1 MVSFEQNFYPKI
13 SKAGKETLKKSFEAL
28 KEEKESKKVGYY
40 ELPKNGLKTIKELK
54 TYQKENPYL
63 KKDSI
68 KNIIVVGIGG
78 SSLGTKAVYEF
89 LKYKTKS
96 KRKLHFLENVD
107 PIIIG
112 ETLQKIKKENTLF
125 LIISKSGTTIETTS
139 IFKFIIEKYKFDLSL
154 KKDANRFAFITDKN
168 SSLSKLASDYS
179 IKQFNIPKNVGGR
192 FSVLSAVGI
201 VPLSLVGIDV
211 KELLDGAKGLIDSF
225 FEFKEKKILK
235 KAYFYSKLA
244 KKYPINVLFSYSSL
258 FTYFNQWYVQLWGE
272 SLGKHDMLG
281 NSVGLTPVHLVGSV
295 DQHSFLQL
303 ILEGPKDKT
312 VTVIKVEDFK
322 KRAKIPD
329 IKLKYLEKTDYINNH
344 SFNELLN
351 EECNA
356 TYETILENEIPADMI
371 VLDRISAQN
380 IGILIAY
387 YELLTSSVGQML
399 MINVYNQPGVEFGKQ
414 KLVQKFEEEA

>member
-13 SKAGKETLKKSFEAL
+13 GKVGKGFLRKIFEAL
-28 KEEKESKKVGYY
+28 KEEKDSKKVGYY
-40 ELPKNGLKTIKELK
+40 ELPKNGIKTIKELE
-54 TYQKENPYL
+54 TYQRENTYF
-63 KKDSI
+63 KNGSI
-68 KNIIVVGIGG
+68 KNIVVVGIGG

-89 LKYKTKS
+89 LRYKRKS
-96 KRKLHFLENVD
+96 KRQLYFLENVD

-112 ETLQKIKKENTLF
+112 ETLKRIDKKNTHF

-139 IFKFIIEKYKFDLSL
+139 IFKYIISKYCFDLSQ
-154 KKDANRFAFITDKN
+154 KKDANRFTFITDKN
-168 SSLSKLASDYS
+168 SSLSKLADEYS

-201 VPLSLVGIDV
+201 VPLSLVGIEV
-211 KELLDGAKGLIDSF
+211 KELLIAAEGFIDSF

-258 FTYFNQWYVQLWGE
+258 FSYFNQWYVQLWGE
-272 SLGKHDMLG
+272 SLGKWDKLG
-281 NSVGLTPVHLVGSV
+281 NNVGLTPVHLVGSV

-303 ILEGPKDKT
+303 ILQGPKDKT
-312 VTVIKVEDFK
+312 VTVIKVKDFK

-329 IKLKYLEKTDYINNH
+329 IKLKYLEKTDYVNNH

-356 TYETILENEIPADMI
+356 TYETILENNIPADMI
-371 VLDRISAQN
+371 VLDKISEQN

-387 YELLTSSVGQML
+387 YELLTSCVGQML
-399 MINVYNQPGVEFGKQ
+399 MVNVYNQPAVELGKK
-414 KLVQKFEEEA
+414 KLVKKFTNIN